1 MAARLPATRL
11 PVAWR
16 GPLPALIYGLGLGA
30 PARAWLEGRS
40 VDGGPYRLTQERG
53 QVVLVV
59 LWSTA
64 CALCIET
71 LSDLH
76 SRCAIWQAR
85 PFAVVTLATDAQHE
99 HVVATA
105 RRLPPAP
112 DVTVLW
118 RGARPPRRLRQPG
131 AAAHRLLG
139 RPRRPHRRAL
149 CRPPAGRGLG
159 THRDAAGLTPA
170 VARPRRF
177 GLLGSPH
184 GTPLE
189 SDRHTHR

>member
-16 GPLPALIYGLGLGA
+16 GPLPALIHGLGLGA

-118 RGARPPRRLRQPG
+118 RGAPG
-131 AAAHRLLG
+131 
-139 RPRRPHRRAL
+139 
-149 CRPPAGRGLG
+149 
-159 THRDAAGLTPA
+159 HRDG
-170 VARPRRF
+170 F
-177 GLLGSPH
+177 GSPEQLP
-184 GTPLE
+184 TAFLV
-189 SDRHTHR
+189 DRDGRIVERYVGRLPDEAWARIETLLA